1 MRTHT
6 RALGLLVCA
15 VVALGADVQR
25 ADPQWVNLSSTR
37 GDLPAPGT
45 STQQTGALVADLDR
59 DGITDFVISFREV
72 APALVWYRRTGTSW
86 TRIVIEPAF
95 LTVEAGGAAYDID
108 GDGDLDLVFG
118 GDWQSREVW
127 WWENPAPNFDPAI
140 PWSRHLIKSDGDT
153 QHHDQ
158 VFGDF
163 KGTGR
168 PQLAFWNQGAKT
180 LFLADIP
187 ARPRDAT
194 AWPRTAIFTGSAGET
209 GDPSGGFKYA
219 EGLAAADVDGDGTVD
234 LLAGNFWFKHRGGD
248 RFTPIK
254 VGTIGGRI
262 AAGRFKPGRTL
273 QIVIAPGDGSGLL
286 KMYACTGNPERE
298 ADWSGRDLI
307 GRDLVHGHSLEIG
320 DINRDG
326 HLDIFAAEMA
336 KWREKETAPD
346 NPKATAFIL
355 YGDGNGGF
363 RVTEMA
369 VGHGFHESRLADLD
383 GDGDLDVLNKPY
395 NWDAPRIDV
404 WLNNGTGPRH

>member
-1 MRTHT
+1 M
-6 RALGLLVCA
+6 LG
-15 VVALGADVQR
+15 
-25 ADPQWVNLSSTR
+25 ADPQWTDLSSRR

-45 STQQTGALVADLDR
+45 STQQTGALVADLDGDR
-59 DGITDFVISFREV
+59 IADFVISFREV

-86 TRIVIEPAF
+86 TRLVIDPAF

-108 GDGDLDLVFG
+108 GDGDLDIVFG
-118 GDWQSREVW
+118 GDWQSREMW
-127 WWENPAPNFDPAI
+127 WWENPAPRFDPAV
-140 PWSRHLIKSDGDT
+140 PWKRHLIKGDGET

-163 KGTGR
+163 KGTR
-168 PQLAFWNQGAKT
+168 HPQLVFWNQGAKT

-187 ARPRDAT
+187 AHPREAT
-194 AWPRTAIFTGSAGET
+194 SWPRTAIFTGSAGET

-219 EGLAAADVDGDGTVD
+219 EGLAAADVDGDGQID
-234 LLAGNFWFKHRGGD
+234 LLAGNFWFKHLGGD
-248 RFTPIK
+248 RFRPIK

-262 AAGRFKPGRTL
+262 AAGRFKPGKAL
-273 QIVIAPGDGSGLL
+273 QIVIAPGDGSGPL
-286 KMYACTGNPERE
+286 KIYECSGDPTRE

-307 GRDLVHGHSLEIG
+307 GRDLVHGHSLDLG
-320 DINRDG
+320 DINGDG
-326 HLDIFAAEMA
+326 HLDILAAEMA

-355 YGDGNGGF
+355 YGDGEGHF

-369 VGHGFHESRLADLD
+369 VGHGFHETRLADLD

-404 WLNNGTGPRH
+404 WINNATKSRH

>member
-1 MRTHT
+1 MNT
-6 RALGLLVCA
+6 RFVLFGVLITMTASVLT
-15 VVALGADVQR
+15 
-25 ADPQWVNLSSTR
+25 ADPHWTDLSSRT
-37 GDLPAPGT
+37 GDLPVPGT

-59 DGITDFVISFREV
+59 DGIADFVISFREV

-127 WWENPAPNFDPAI
+127 WWENPAPNFDLAI
-140 PWSRHLIKSDGDT
+140 PWRRHPIKSDGDT

-168 PQLAFWNQGAKT
+168 SQLAFWNQGAMT

-219 EGLAAADVDGDGTVD
+219 EGLAAADVDGDGIVD
-234 LLAGNFWFKHRGGD
+234 LLAGNYWFKHAGGD

-262 AAGRFKPGRTL
+262 AAGRFKPGRIL
-273 QIVIAPGDGSGLL
+273 QIVIAPGDGSGPL
-286 KMYACTGNPERE
+286 KMYECTGNPERE

-307 GRDLVHGHSLEIG
+307 GRDLVHGHSLDIG
-320 DINRDG
+320 DINGDG

-363 RVTEMA
+363 RVTEMS
-369 VGHGFHESRLADLD
+369 VGHGFHETRLADLD

-404 WLNNGTGPRH
+404 WINNGTVRRERH